1 MKKTVFTGGGVAVV
15 TPMNEDFSVNFE
27 KLDELVE
34 FHVENGTDAIVA
46 CGTTGES
53 STLSHEEH
61 LAVIGRVIKK
71 AAGRVPVIAGTGS
84 NDTAYAIELSRE
96 AENLGADALL
106 LVTPYYNKTSQ
117 QGLIKH
123 YTMIADSVTIPNILY
138 SVASRTGM
146 QILPATCKA
155 LAGHP
160 NIVAIKEASENIDQ
174 VAQIAALCGDDL
186 AIYSGCDALNLPIL
200 ALGAKGVIS
209 VLANILP
216 RETRD
221 MCALWFE
228 GKVAESRAIQLKY
241 IGLIKDLFADV
252 NPVPI
257 KAAMNKMGMA
267 VGPCKMPLD
276 EITPEADAR
285 LTATLKKHGLI

>member
-34 FHVENGTDAIVA
+34 FHVESGTDAIVA

-61 LAVIGRVIKK
+61 LAVIERVIKK

-84 NDTAYAIELSRE
+84 NDTAYAIELSQE
-96 AENLGADALL
+96 AEKLGADALL

-117 QGLIKH
+117 RGLIKH
-123 YTMIADSVTIPNILY
+123 YTMIADSVNIPIILY

-155 LAGHP
+155 LSGHP

-174 VAQIAALCGDDL
+174 VAQIATLCGDDL

-241 IGLIKDLFADV
+241 IDLIKALFADV
-252 NPVPI
+252 NPVPV

-276 EITPEADAR
+276 EITPEADTK

>member
-252 NPVPI
+252 NPVPV